1 MFCILALFTVLVP
14 VNGSSSPPHG
24 VFAFP
29 CTPFPLCGFSACGF
43 NGKGLHG
50 LVIYQVFLI
59 GLTPSITAFTNRFRS
74 SSSALRFPKSEI
86 QSFLTVINITIIYY
100 IHSNRSTIFNQQ
112 HHFIDQSTTSF
123 HRYSPGDHSRLQVL
137 LCGHEQ

>member
-14 VNGSSSPPHG
+14 VNGSSSLPHG
-24 VFAFP
+24 VLCFRAP
-29 CTPFPLCGFSACGF
+29 LSPLCGFSACGF

-50 LVIYQVFLI
+50 LVVYQVFLI
-59 GLTPSITAFTNRFRS
+59 GLTPTNTAFTNRFRS

-86 QSFLTVINITIIYY
+86 QSFLTVTNIIIIYY

>member
-59 GLTPSITAFTNRFRS
+59 GLTPSITAFTNRF
-74 SSSALRFPKSEI
+74 
-86 QSFLTVINITIIYY
+86 
-100 IHSNRSTIFNQQ
+100 
-112 HHFIDQSTTSF
+112 
-123 HRYSPGDHSRLQVL
+123 
-137 LCGHEQ
+137 